1 MARSLYVLALVV
13 GCSSPATLPVDA
25 TPAAD
30 APEVPTAF
38 DDLPGVIL
46 GPGLPGDLPTQFE
59 AADGAGTGPC
69 IVEPTSGAL
78 VPRNFTPPAFEWL
91 GGAGLVF
98 ELRLHVD
105 NQRSDLVVYTQDTS
119 FALPADVWRALAE
132 HSADHAIE
140 YAIRSAT
147 FANGQ
152 LTSAPLRGTSGTL
165 GIAPVT
171 ADGTIVYWTTTN
183 GSALKGF
190 RVGDTAVST
199 VLAPS
204 NVDSTVRC
212 IGCHTSSPDG
222 TFALF
227 SRRDSG
233 IGSGDPF
240 GVDARLVDGSA
251 GAVASI
257 TANARAQ
264 LARTDQNFAAMSPA
278 HFTDSERIVISTL
291 KAQSATRTELVYTN
305 LSATTGGTGV
315 LARTGDPGSAA
326 EPAWSHDGAT
336 IAYVSS
342 ATVLNGRTTDAASD
356 VRVIPYNAGAGGASV
371 PLQGASQPG
380 VQEVFPAF
388 SPDDHWL
395 SFNRIAGTINTY
407 DEPTSEVYAVAA
419 GGGAPIRL
427 AANDP
432 PACAPYHSPG
442 ITNSWARWS
451 PVASDASG
459 GRRFYWLVF
468 SSRRRGGPSGHP
480 QLFLAAAVER
490 GGALVTFPAIYFR
503 NQPAGESNHTPAW
516 DNFATP
522 LQ

>member
-1 MARSLYVLALVV
+1 
-13 GCSSPATLPVDA
+13 
-25 TPAAD
+25 
-30 APEVPTAF
+30 
-38 DDLPGVIL
+38 
-46 GPGLPGDLPTQFE
+46 
-59 AADGAGTGPC
+59 
-69 IVEPTSGAL
+69 
-78 VPRNFTPPAFEWL
+78 
-91 GGAGLVF
+91 
-98 ELRLHVD
+98 
-105 NQRSDLVVYTQDTS
+105 
-119 FALPADVWRALAE
+119 
-132 HSADHAIE
+132 
-140 YAIRSAT
+140 
-147 FANGQ
+147 
-152 LTSAPLRGTSGTL
+152 
-165 GIAPVT
+165 
-171 ADGTIVYWTTTN
+171 VYWTTTN

-190 RVGDTAVST
+190 RVGDTSVAT
-199 VLAPS
+199 VLEPTD
-204 NVDSTVRC
+204 VDAGAKC

-227 SRRDSG
+227 SRRDSD

-240 GVDARLVDGSA
+240 AVDARLVGGSA

-257 TANARAQ
+257 TANARVQ

-278 HFTDSERIVISTL
+278 HFTGDDRVVISTL
-291 KAQSATRTELVYTN
+291 KAAAASRTDLVYTN

-315 LARTGDPGSAA
+315 LARTGDGNSAG

-342 ATVLNGRTTDAASD
+342 AAVVNGRTTDAAAD
-356 VRVIPYNAGAGGASV
+356 VRLVPYNAGAGGASV

-395 SFNRIAGTINTY
+395 SFNRISGTINTY

-419 GGGAPIRL
+419 DGGAPIRL

-432 PACAPYHSPG
+432 PACAPYQSPG

-451 PVASDASG
+451 PVTGDAG
-459 GRRFYWLVF
+459 DGRRFYWLVF

-490 GGALVTFPAIYFR
+490 DGELVTYPAVYFR
-503 NQPAGESNHTPAW
+503 NQPTGESNHTPAW